1 MKNIKVIFTL
11 DEIDISMQCSKD
23 DKMRDICQKFAIK
36 VETNLN
42 SLVFLYEG
50 NQVNLDLILEAQ
62 ASSIDKKNNEMK
74 ILVYRKNNKDELVCP
89 NCGEKINLNTEKI
102 NDLISSNNNF
112 IDTMNGIQDLLENII
127 RNSNVNNIHNQLKN
141 IKILIN
147 TINEDIKKN
156 NEKLHNLSHDIIN
169 NGGLQNKVLTKKI
182 NKDNINNFNEKIKYL
197 ENDINKKDNI
207 IKELKII
214 NEQKLKEINAL
225 KSCVPFD
232 IKAGDKLMS
241 VIFNDTTGHISH
253 YSILCKNTQV
263 FSELEKILYDQF
275 PNYKQSENAFI
286 FNGNVINKFKTL
298 KENKI
303 KHGDYIIVYPIDE

>member
-147 TINEDIKKN
+147 
-156 NEKLHNLSHDIIN
+156 
-169 NGGLQNKVLTKKI
+169 
-182 NKDNINNFNEKIKYL
+182 
-197 ENDINKKDNI
+197 INKK
-207 IKELKII
+207 
-214 NEQKLKEINAL
+214 
-225 KSCVPFD
+225 
-232 IKAGDKLMS
+232 
-241 VIFNDTTGHISH
+241 
-253 YSILCKNTQV
+253 
-263 FSELEKILYDQF
+263 
-275 PNYKQSENAFI
+275 
-286 FNGNVINKFKTL
+286 NK
-298 KENKI
+298 
-303 KHGDYIIVYPIDE
+303 

>member
-1 MKNIKVIFTL
+1 MV
-11 DEIDISMQCSKD
+11 
-23 DKMRDICQKFAIK
+23 
-36 VETNLN
+36 
-42 SLVFLYEG
+42 
-50 NQVNLDLILEAQ
+50 
-62 ASSIDKKNNEMK
+62 
-74 ILVYRKNNKDELVCP
+74 
-89 NCGEKINLNTEKI
+89 NTEKI

-156 NEKLHNLSHDIIN
+156 NEKLHNLSYDIIN

-241 VIFNDTTGHISH
+241 VIFNDTSGYIGH